1 MHLRVVHEYRSLMR
15 LFLRFLSLPLAEQV
29 VLGEA
34 VFCLA
39 LAQLLLLVPF
49 RRWAPLLGR
58 PQTGSGGETL
68 RLDADQRV
76 SALTVRRALLRAGNR
91 LPWHASCLVRALAAR
106 VMLRRRRMP
115 SVLHL
120 GARNASETE
129 LAAHAWLRCGE
140 IDVVGVEGTSAYAPI
155 VAFKA

>member
-1 MHLRVVHEYRSLMR
+1 M
-15 LFLRFLSLPLAEQV
+15 AEQIAV
-29 VLGEA
+29 VEAALCLG
-34 VFCLA
+34 

-49 RRWAPLLGR
+49 RRLVPLLGR
-58 PQTGSGGETL
+58 PQVGNGGETVAL
-68 RLDADQRV
+68 GADQRV
-76 SALTVRRALLRAGNR
+76 GALTVRRALLRAGNR
-91 LPWHASCLVRALAAR
+91 LPWQPSCLVRAVAAR
-106 VMLRRRRMP
+106 LMLWRRRIP

-140 IDVVGVEGTSAYAPI
+140 IDVVGVEGASEYAPI